1 MPKNVLV
8 ICTGNI
14 CRSPMAYGLLK
25 ARLEAEQLGDE
36 VRVETAGTYAL
47 VGEPPSPGA
56 QRALAKR
63 GIDISHHRARLVT
76 AEMLAQADV
85 VLVMTE
91 SHRRSLF
98 HLAPGELKKVHLVSE
113 LVGEQRDIPDPYGKP
128 QEAYEAVAAMLE
140 TYIERGWPTLLRLL
154 DLDVYKPL

>member
-1 MPKNVLV
+1 MPKNVLI

-14 CRSPMAYGLLK
+14 CRSPMAYGLLQ
-25 ARLEAEQLGDE
+25 ARLEAEGLSDE
-36 VRVETAGTYAL
+36 VVVETAGTYAL
-47 VGEPPSPGA
+47 VGEPPSLGA

-76 AEMLAQADV
+76 EEMLARADV

-98 HLAPGELKKVHLVSE
+98 HLAPRELKKVYLLSE
-113 LVGEQRDIPDPYGKP
+113 LVGEHRDIPDPYGDP

-140 TYIERGWPTLLRLL
+140 TYIERGLPTLLRLL
-154 DLDVYKPL
+154 RFTTPEGE